1 MIYPVIVMATAFAT
15 LLADQALSMIARHII
30 KHRRAG
36 LPLNDFASL
45 EAAR

>member
-1 MIYPVIVMATAFAT
+1 MIYPVIIMATAFAT
-15 LLADQALSMIARHII
+15 LLADQALSTIARHVI

-36 LPLNDFASL
+36 GVLNDLPSL